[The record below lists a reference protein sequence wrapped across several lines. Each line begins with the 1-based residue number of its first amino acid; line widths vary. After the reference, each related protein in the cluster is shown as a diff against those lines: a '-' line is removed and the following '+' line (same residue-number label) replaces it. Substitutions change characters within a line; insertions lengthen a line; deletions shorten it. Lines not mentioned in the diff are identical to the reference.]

1 MLRTLIAALSFAC
14 LAFACLGACALA
26 QERSASDQIMSE
38 TLHQM
43 LPGPGEGEFRE
54 VFFWRPP
61 NASDGPLPVLY
72 LADGFPALEAVVSH
86 LRPAILE
93 GRARPIVVV
102 ATAASPEYRRA
113 EYALGRRD
121 NPIWEAHF
129 AWYTN
134 TVLPWAEMHA
144 GASSERLQRGVGG
157 MSNGADFAIAAASR
171 RPDLFGAVLAH
182 SPVNEL
188 RSWFRSE
195 PDTRWVLSAGQSE
208 RAGEVAMLSSRIA
221 IAIGDHPIRQC
232 IGLWDHNV
240 RGWSNISAGSVAWL
254 FNLADPHTV
263 EIPQERE
270 SCRVRNDG

>member
-1 MLRTLIAALSFAC
+1 MLRTLIAALSLVC
-14 LAFACLGACALA
+14 LSVPAWA
-26 QERSASDQIMSE
+26 QEERSASDQILSE
-38 TLHQM
+38 TFHQM

-72 LADGFPALEAVVSH
+72 MADGFPGLDVAVSRI
-86 LRPAILE
+86 RPAIME

-102 ATAASPEYRRA
+102 AMAASPEYRRT

-121 NPIWEAHF
+121 SPIWEAHF
-129 AWYTN
+129 AWFTN
-134 TVLPWAEMHA
+134 TVIPWAEIHA
-144 GASSERLQRGVGG
+144 GASSERSERGVGG
-157 MSNGADFAIAAASR
+157 MSNGADFAIAAASH

-195 PDTRWVLSAGQSE
+195 PDTRWVISAGQSE
-208 RAGEVAMLSSRIA
+208 RAGAVAVLNSRIA
-221 IAIGDHPIRQC
+221 IAIGDRPIRQC
-232 IGLWDHNV
+232 IGLWNHDLH
-240 RGWSNISAGSVAWL
+240 GWRNISAGSVAWL
-254 FNLADPHTV
+254 FDLGDPHAF